1 MKGLSQYP
9 TKRTYASNENN
20 FFHALNQDWCQEK
33 IPPQK
38 SPHVRGQ
45 G

>member
-1 MKGLSQYP
+1 MKGLNQYP

-20 FFHALNQDWCQEK
+20 FVHALNQDWCQER
-33 IPPQK
+33 IPPRK